1 MSGVGMKNNWEEE
14 RAGFIAGEIGE
25 AVIGLVMVGEVIN
38 RDNIVQ
44 YLEGKRK
51 KVGNV
56 VHKGVLRDAA
66 QAVREG
72 K

>member
-1 MSGVGMKNNWEEE
+1 MENNWEEE

-25 AVIGLVMVGEVIN
+25 AVVGLVLADEVIN
-38 RDNIVQ
+38 RDNIVK

-51 KVGNV
+51 NVGNV

-66 QAVREG
+66 QAVRDG
-72 K
+72 R

>member
-1 MSGVGMKNNWEEE
+1 MESNWEEE

-25 AVIGLVMVGEVIN
+25 AVIGLVLADEVIN

-51 KVGNV
+51 SVGNV

-66 QAVREG
+66 QSVKDGR
-72 K
+72 